1 MPGGCRLPL
10 HFASERKPPRLH
22 RPSRVLA
29 VSPRFEQAQKPTT
42 VRLGHRVNG
51 NAQEHRVAYA
61 ARPCGGAVRLARFR
75 TQLFLDAAL
84 AVMDAELSQRV
95 VGVEVLEFAHATLG
109 DDPHSSVVS
118 RSIAFECASR

>member
-1 MPGGCRLPL
+1 
-10 HFASERKPPRLH
+10 
-22 RPSRVLA
+22 
-29 VSPRFEQAQKPTT
+29 
-42 VRLGHRVNG
+42 
-51 NAQEHRVAYA
+51 
-61 ARPCGGAVRLARFR
+61 
-75 TQLFLDAAL
+75 L